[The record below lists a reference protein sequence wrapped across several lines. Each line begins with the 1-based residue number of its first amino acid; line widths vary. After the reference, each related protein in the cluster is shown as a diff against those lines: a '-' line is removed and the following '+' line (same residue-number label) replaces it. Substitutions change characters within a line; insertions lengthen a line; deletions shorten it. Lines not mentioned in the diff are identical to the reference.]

1 MLVVFRL
8 ASLVGCLVAYRLV
21 AGWQLF
27 VCCFLVLLLLLFMLR
42 DWCGFCGY
50 WCCEVFVFW
59 WFTVWVLIVL
69 CTQAIKFGL
78 FL

>member
-1 MLVVFRL
+1 MLVAFRL

-50 WCCEVFVFW
+50 CVARC
-59 WFTVWVLIVL
+59 LRSG
-69 CTQAIKFGL
+69 GL
-78 FL
+78 LYGF